1 MKAICIIGSPRDNG
15 SVAYLMDI
23 IINAMQVGGVEVT
36 KYHLSRLQIHYCEG
50 CLECE
55 ADGKCVQDDDM
66 KMLIDEIIKSDAI
79 ILASPSYW
87 GDVTGQMKVFIDRSL
102 PLCNAKTGQTA
113 VPAGK
118 IGIGV
123 AIRAGSSKAENLQII
138 EMFRH
143 YFGHLGIKLAAS
155 MTVEG
160 VNNLSDIKNNK
171 MKLEEAS
178 DLGKEIAAVLGDR
191 NSKD

>member
-1 MKAICIIGSPRDNG
+1 
-15 SVAYLMDI
+15 
-23 IINAMQVGGVEVT
+23 
-36 KYHLSRLQIHYCEG
+36 
-50 CLECE
+50 
-55 ADGKCVQDDDM
+55 M

-123 AIRAGSSKAENLQII
+123 AIRAGASKAENLQII

-155 MTVEG
+155 MTVES

-178 DLGKEIAAVLGDR
+178 DLGKEIAAVLGDL